1 MRYAIAADEDQVAP
15 HFGRCER
22 YVMVDLNNGAEV
34 AREDLENPGHEPG
47 LLPRLLNEEGVAYV
61 VAGGAGPRAIN
72 LMGELNIGVYVGV
85 SGTIDDVIAEI
96 AAGGLQSGESMC
108 EH

>member
-1 MRYAIAADEDQVAP
+1 MRYAIAADADRVAP

-22 YVMVDLNNGAEV
+22 YVLVDINDGEQV
-34 AREDLENPGHEPG
+34 AREELPNPGHEPG

-61 VAGGAGPRAIN
+61 IAGGAGPRAVN
-72 LMGELNIGVYVGV
+72 LMAEMNIGVFVGI
-85 SGTIDDVIAEI
+85 SGSVDDVIGELT
-96 AAGGLQSGESMC
+96 AGDLEPGESTC

>member
-1 MRYAIAADEDQVAP
+1 MRYAIAADGDQVAP

-22 YVMVDLNNGAEV
+22 YVVVDIAKGAEV
-34 AREDLENPGHEPG
+34 ARQDLENPGHEPG

-72 LMGELNIGVYVGV
+72 LMAELNIGVYVGV
-85 SGTIDDVIAEI
+85 SGPIDEVIEKI
-96 AAGGLQSGESMC
+96 ATGDLEPGESAC

>member
-1 MRYAIAADEDQVAP
+1 MRYAIAADGEQVAT

-22 YVMVDLNNGAEV
+22 YVIVDIANCVEV
-34 AREDLENPGHEPG
+34 ARETLENPGHEPG

-72 LMGELNIGVYVGV
+72 LMAELNIEVFVGISGPIDEVIERIV
-85 SGTIDDVIAEI
+85 SGE
-96 AAGGLQSGESMC
+96 LEPGESAC

>member
-1 MRYAIAADEDQVAP
+1 MRYAIAANGDTVAP

-22 YVMVDLNNGAEV
+22 YVLVDINEGAEV
-34 AREDLENPGHEPG
+34 QRQELENPGHEPG

-61 VAGGAGPRAIN
+61 VAGGAGPRAVN
-72 LMGELNIGVYVGV
+72 LMAELNIGVCVGV
-85 SGTIDDVIAEI
+85 SGPIDEVVQQIINDDLEP
-96 AAGGLQSGESMC
+96 GESTC

>member
-1 MRYAIAADEDQVAP
+1 MRYAIAADGDHVAP

-22 YVMVDLNNGAEV
+22 YVIVDVTDGEVV
-34 AREDLENPGHEPG
+34 AREHLENPGHEPG

-61 VAGGAGPRAIN
+61 VAGGAGPRAVN
-72 LMGELNIGVYVGV
+72 LMDELNIGVYVGI
-85 SGTIDDVIAEI
+85 SGKIDEVIEQI
-96 AAGGLQSGESMC
+96 AADELEPGESAC

>member
-1 MRYAIAADEDQVAP
+1 MRYAIASDGDSVAP

-22 YVMVDLNNGAEV
+22 YVVVDIHDGAEV
-34 AREDLENPGHEPG
+34 AREDLDNPGHEPG

-72 LMGELNIGVYVGV
+72 LMQELNIGVYVGV
-85 SGTIDDVIAEI
+85 SGTIDDVIEEI
-96 AAGGLQSGESMC
+96 AAGDLEPGESAC